1 MFIYEFVLLQMP
13 MSTRGSDGAG
23 TSRGGAEADIN
34 PPPPPLPPTMAE
46 SIVALVNATVDN
58 ARVLHEIAH
67 HQNNQGGPRI
77 PQNQQRNATYMEFM
91 EARSLVFAKGEEP
104 LDVIE
109 WLQVIEQKFGLI
121 QCIEVQKSLFA
132 AQQLRGAASTWW
144 SNFVAIQPL
153 DHQVTWVEFKEA
165 FCTHHVPDG
174 VLQMKLEEFMRLR
187 QGVNT
192 VLQYI
197 GKFNH
202 LSQYAIE
209 HVNTDTK
216 KRDFFMRDLN
226 SKLQKKLAS
235 CYDLTFNRA
244 IIVAIIVEEKAR
256 VHQNV
261 RQAWKGSRS
270 GFS

>member
-1 MFIYEFVLLQMP
+1 MP
-13 MSTRGSDGAG
+13 MRTRGLDGAS

-34 PPPPPLPPTMAE
+34 PPPPLVPPTLADA
-46 SIVALVNATVDN
+46 IAALVNATVDN

-77 PQNQQRNATYMEFM
+77 PQNQRRNATYMEFM
-91 EARSLVFAKGEEP
+91 ETRPPVFAKGEEP
-104 LDVIE
+104 LDTIE

-121 QCIEVQKSLFA
+121 QCTEVQKSLFA

-144 SNFVAIQPL
+144 SNFVTIQPP

-174 VLQMKLEEFMRLR
+174 VLQMKLEEFLRLR
-187 QGVNT
+187 QGADT
-192 VLQYI
+192 VMQYI

-209 HVNTDTK
+209 HVNTDIK
-216 KRDFFMRDLN
+216 KRDCFMRGLN
-226 SKLQKKLAS
+226 SKLEKKMAT

-244 IIVAIIVEEKAR
+244 TSVAIAVEEKA
-256 VHQNV
+256 
-261 RQAWKGSRS
+261 
-270 GFS
+270 